1 MVPNTFSNN
10 IYNFIPEEKMKLPF
24 RFLTVMTMLIL
35 AGLVLSSDL
44 YSQKKLGHSPTI
56 AGVRERLGR
65 AAGGDKDAI
74 LQQCIDLLT
83 ADIQNNT
90 KEKDREESYFYL
102 GSVYFRKGDFK
113 EAWNNYQKSLE
124 FGKRFWEKQEKVT
137 GGILLFSIKEA
148 FNDMKLKYFNQ
159 ASKAY
164 NDGANSPALDTMRIF
179 FDKAIDRFTSLI
191 QFDPKV
197 EINGQPYVNGVYG
210 TLAQIHVLLMNKETD
225 NVKRKDARHEAIRY
239 LELLAANDPNNMTV
253 FQFVAQLYDLDENFE
268 KAVEWINKAL
278 KIETKDSTALTAK
291 TQMIA
296 RKGILLQTLNRPE
309 EAMKVYEDAIKAD
322 PNNAD
327 LHFNLAGLYLTRNE
341 TDKALAEF
349 KIVKKIS
356 PNDVESNYQVGDAMF
371 RMYLNLRKETIEKNG
386 GDKADMKK
394 ITGILKTNIE
404 EAKAALLDA
413 VKVMDTNLA
422 TATDIIETNYRI
434 GKFYNYVAELEGH
447 LNYNLENKEKVKI
460 QKPHFEKAVEYMK
473 KVVADKD
480 DHKQAWM
487 HLGTA
492 YMNLQMKKEA
502 EAAFAKS
509 K

>member
-1 MVPNTFSNN
+1 
-10 IYNFIPEEKMKLPF
+10 MKLAINF
-24 RFLTVMTMLIL
+24 HKTIMIFAL
-35 AGLVLSSDL
+35 AGLILSGDL
-44 YSQKKLGHSPTI
+44 FAQKKLGHSPTI

-65 AAGGDKDAI
+65 AAGEDKDVI

-83 ADIQNNT
+83 TDIKNNT
-90 KEKDREESYFYL
+90 KEKDQEESYFYM
-102 GSVYFRKGDFK
+102 GSVYFRKGDFNN
-113 EAWNNYQKSLE
+113 AWTNYQKSLE
-124 FGKRFWEKQEKVT
+124 LGKRFWDKQEKVS
-137 GGILLFSIKEA
+137 GGIVLFSIKEA
-148 FNDMKLKYFNQ
+148 FNDIKLKYFNQ

-164 NDGANSPALDTMRIF
+164 NDGANSASMDTMKIF

-191 QFDPKV
+191 AWDPKV
-197 EINGQPYVNGVYG
+197 EINGQGYVNGVYG
-210 TLAQIHVLLMNKETD
+210 TLAQIHVLIMNKETD
-225 NVKRKDARHEAIRY
+225 NTKRKAARQEAIKY
-239 LELLAANDPNNMTV
+239 LELLAKNDNGNLTV
-253 FQFVAQLYDLDENFE
+253 FQFITQLYDLDENFE
-268 KAVEWINKAL
+268 KAVEWIDKAL

-296 RKGILLQTLNRPE
+296 RKGMLLQTLNRPD

-349 KIVKKIS
+349 KIVKKLN

-394 ITGILKTNIE
+394 ITGLLKTNIE
-404 EAKAALLDA
+404 EAKSALLDA
-413 VKVMDTNLA
+413 VKVMDANLL
-422 TATDIIETNYRI
+422 TASDVTETNYRI
-434 GKFYNYVAELEGH
+434 GKFYNYAAELEGH
-447 LNYNLENKEKVKI
+447 LNYTLENKDKVKL
-460 QKPHFEKAVEYMK
+460 QKPYFEKAVDYLK
-473 KVVADKD
+473 KVVVDKST
-480 DHKQAWM
+480 HKQAWM

-502 EAAFAKS
+502 EEAFKNS